1 MPDPAMST
9 RERVDSRLLNTQF
22 PVRATCMDFLM
33 NNAVEE
39 IILECTIVGTGEES
53 KPDAGGQ
60 SSSSAWPF
68 RSCVIWE
75 SHAGSLNVNV
85 SL

>member
-22 PVRATCMDFLM
+22 PVRATWVYFLM

-39 IILECTIVGTGEES
+39 IILGMRYCG
-53 KPDAGGQ
+53 DWRRQ
-60 SSSSAWPF
+60 
-68 RSCVIWE
+68 
-75 SHAGSLNVNV
+75 
-85 SL
+85 